1 MYLIKG
7 KIYRDTPEKHTK
19 STYLKFVEYDK
30 EEGFCFEY
38 AGGDNGYLQRESGI
52 IVLSI
57 HLLSRLYEPTPEEL
71 ENL

>member
-7 KIYRDTPEKHTK
+7 KIYRDTPEKLAK
-19 STYLKFVEYDK
+19 STYLKFIEHNK
-30 EEGFCFEY
+30 EGFCFEY
-38 AGGDNGYLQRESGI
+38 AGGDNGYLQRENGF

-71 ENL
+71 ASL